1 MTFDIA
7 QVNGGVT
14 EISGAYEHNV
24 TMQDGEVREFTFS
37 FANDS
42 LIDKTNPNALTV
54 FTFRNA
60 DITNPVVFAMA
71 VSYKNS

>member
-1 MTFDIA
+1 
-7 QVNGGVT
+7 
-14 EISGAYEHNV
+14 
-24 TMQDGEVREFTFS
+24 MQDGEVREFTFS